1 MYFLSGS
8 MNFFESTVLSLIISF
23 KVSARQTKNFSEDE
37 VTLSRN
43 MARFGFLYHC
53 FPPRLPLDV
62 WFKEASLRYKIAI
75 VSHFATFSKCGLRG
89 VWVWRGEEEWKRM
102 KGLFYFLLFIPLLFF
117 LPIINPTQHRLSQN
131 CSFRFCDLVVSEP
144 KKYKWM
150 IKKINK

>member
-89 VWVWRGEEEWKRM
+89 VWVWRERRSEKGWKV
-102 KGLFYFLLFIPLLFF
+102 YFTSFSSFPCFF
-117 LPIINPTQHRLSQN
+117 FCQLSIQHSTVSAKIAALD
-131 CSFRFCDLVVSEP
+131 FCDIVVSEP

>member
-1 MYFLSGS
+1 

-89 VWVWRGEEEWKRM
+89 VWVWRGEEEWK
-102 KGLFYFLLFIPLLFF
+102 KGERFILLPSLLFLAFF

-131 CSFRFCDLVVSEP
+131 CSFTFCDIVVSEP